1 MSLAFFVCVVVTLV
15 SAVVSLG
22 FSLVAVWSSEGTE
35 RDVALYATVRSFAF
49 LVQALVPWLS
59 GSVSWLLA
67 AGWGMTIVQGLD
79 AGIGRRMKD
88 SIRTY
93 GPAAIGVVNMVAVVW
108 LMLKGY

>member
-1 MSLAFFVCVVVTLV
+1 MSLAFFVCAVVTLV

-35 RDVALYATVRSFAF
+35 RDVALYASVRSFAF
-49 LVQALVPWLS
+49 LVLALVPWLS

-79 AGIGRRMKD
+79 AGVGRKMNDRVK
-88 SIRTY
+88 TY
-93 GPAAIGVVNMVAVVW
+93 GPLAVATFNLVAVIW